1 MSQDDDQEARVPAW
15 AERARR
21 EAFSR
26 SAPPRAAP
34 TSGLHRWLDEP
45 WQDLANNLPGAG
57 LLATAAAQRHVGESD
72 LSWRVGADGEDILA
86 NALAELTHPRRIT
99 RWLRSSANDAPWLV
113 LHGAKIGAS
122 ARADLDHVLIGP
134 PGVVVINTKKLDPR
148 YRVTI
153 DDGEIHTGRFST
165 DFVAKASRDA
175 ERAWWL
181 LASAAQAVVS
191 RRARGDLP
199 PDWDLSP
206 YWAAVESIAAQASST
221 HSSSSAANRWPPTI
235 PALAFVGSGSVEE
248 RLPSPVVA
256 RASTICATLRQHRA
270 ALDRCHVLALYE
282 IARRSTTWTRDTPPK
297 P

>member
-1 MSQDDDQEARVPAW
+1 MSQDDDQEGRVLAW

-21 EAFSR
+21 DAFSR
-26 SAPPRAAP
+26 PAPPRSAP
-34 TSGLHRWLDEP
+34 AFGLHCWLDEP

-57 LLATAAAQRHVGESD
+57 LLLTAAAQRHVGESD
-72 LSWRVGADGEDILA
+72 PSWRVGADGEDIVA
-86 NALAELTHPRRIT
+86 NSLAELTHPRRIT

-153 DDGEIHTGRFST
+153 DDGQIFTGRFST
-165 DFVAKASRDA
+165 DFVARVSRGA

-181 LASAAQAVVS
+181 LASAAQAVVA

-206 YWAAVESIAAQASST
+206 HWAAVESVAARASRART
-221 HSSSSAANRWPPTI
+221 SSGDANRWPPTI

-248 RLPSPVVA
+248 RAASPVVA
-256 RASTICATLRQHRA
+256 RASTICRALREHRV
-270 ALDRCHVLALYE
+270 ALDKSQVLAFFE
-282 IARRSTTWTRDTPPK
+282 IARRSTTWTRDAPRMP
-297 P
+297 